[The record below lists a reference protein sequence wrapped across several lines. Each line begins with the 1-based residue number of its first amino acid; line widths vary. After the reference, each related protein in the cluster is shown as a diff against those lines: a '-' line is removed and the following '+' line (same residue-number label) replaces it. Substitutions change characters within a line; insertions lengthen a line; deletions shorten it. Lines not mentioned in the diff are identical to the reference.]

1 MAGNDEE
8 QVPEYLKKIQDSG
21 PVDNGANFTIEDVGW
36 TGSNFDLDTDA
47 LLDKKGQD
55 PHGFLYL
62 LILALVKGHQPNMRE
77 REVKRGV
84 QKIVSEITGEK
95 ANKGPIKIGDNDIL
109 LEVGALYFREFY
121 DSGTL
126 DKGIEIE
133 PLVKAVLGDDKYKDI
148 SIERNSNLENLVHDI
163 AKKFRN
169 QKDLYLLRATS
180 DDDWDRNLGLVRY
193 RKLQKALGD
202 LESIGIPV
210 DIKIAQPTRLAKP
223 LK

>member
-1 MAGNDEE
+1 LN
-8 QVPEYLKKIQDSG
+8 
-21 PVDNGANFTIEDVGW
+21 
-36 TGSNFDLDTDA
+36 
-47 LLDKKGQD
+47 KKGQD
-55 PHGFLYL
+55 PHGFVYL

-95 ANKGPIKIGDNDIL
+95 ANKGPIKIGDNDII
-109 LEVGALYFREFY
+109 LEVGALYFRAFY
-121 DSGTL
+121 DSGML

-133 PLVKAVLGDDKYKDI
+133 PLVKAVLGGDKYKDI

-180 DDDWDRNLGLVRY
+180 DDDWDRNLGLTKFRT
-193 RKLQKALGD
+193 LQRALGD

-210 DIKIAQPTRLAKP
+210 DIKIAQPTRLTKP